1 MVAFCNGGPM
11 KTISKPLRLSVDL
24 VSEAET
30 KCHYSKRSVPMQIE
44 YWAHIG
50 SVIDEFLTPKDVDAL
65 INGRA
70 EVRIEPKISSPVDL
84 SSVFDQ
90 LESDRASGKLHEK
103 VVSSREWFEVSSDH
117 PGYLVKVSS
126 SGERTL
132 GKFVDGEFRA
142 VG

>member
-1 MVAFCNGGPM
+1 M
-11 KTISKPLRLSVDL
+11 KTTSKPLRLSVDL
-24 VSEAET
+24 ISEAET

-50 SVIDEFLTPKDVDAL
+50 SVIEEFLTPKDVDAL
-65 INGRA
+65 IHGRA
-70 EVRIEPKISSPVDL
+70 EVHVEPKISSAVDL

-90 LESDRASGKLHEK
+90 LESDRALGKLREK
-103 VVSSREWFEVSSDH
+103 VVSSKEWFEASSEH
-117 PGYLVKVSS
+117 PGHLVKVSS
-126 SGERTL
+126 NGKRTL

>member
-1 MVAFCNGGPM
+1 M
-11 KTISKPLRLSVDL
+11 KASSKPLRLSVDL

-50 SVIDEFLTPKDVDAL
+50 SVIEEFLTPKDVDAL
-65 INGRA
+65 MQGRA
-70 EVRIEPKISSPVDL
+70 EVHVAPKLSPPVDL

-90 LESDRASGKLHEK
+90 LEQDRASGKLHDK
-103 VVSSREWFEVSSDH
+103 VVTSKEWFEASSDR
-117 PGYLVKVSS
+117 PGHLVKVSAD
-126 SGERTL
+126 GKRTV
-132 GKFVDGEFRA
+132 GKFENGEFKA